1 MELRVYTKYTGVGR
15 MTEPKKFDVWD
26 HFTEHESW
34 VCNICDEEIECSE
47 NKLIEHLE
55 NKHGMKFNQDD

>member
-1 MELRVYTKYTGVGR
+1 